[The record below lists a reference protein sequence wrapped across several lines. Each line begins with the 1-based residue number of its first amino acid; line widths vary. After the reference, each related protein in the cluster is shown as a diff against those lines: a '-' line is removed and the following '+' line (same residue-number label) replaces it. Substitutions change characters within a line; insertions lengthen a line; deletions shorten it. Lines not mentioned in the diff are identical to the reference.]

1 MLNKEFGGSVHPKEA
16 REDGQFTITIDTNCS
31 LFRYDNCYSEK
42 TKCFFIIKKMEHFCT
57 NPFKYSLKVFKERAE
72 CIADTWRQY

>member
-31 LFRYDNCYSEK
+31 LFRYDKSQ
-42 TKCFFIIKKMEHFCT
+42 
-57 NPFKYSLKVFKERAE
+57 
-72 CIADTWRQY
+72 W

>member
-31 LFRYDNCYSEK
+31 LFRYDNCYSDK
-42 TKCFFIIKKMEHFCT
+42 NPVFLFCKNDT
-57 NPFKYSLKVFKERAE
+57 YMYKSFKIFLKGP
-72 CIADTWRQY
+72 

>member
-31 LFRYDNCYSEK
+31 LFRYDKSQWWK
-42 TKCFFIIKKMEHFCT
+42 
-57 NPFKYSLKVFKERAE
+57 PRVSLL
-72 CIADTWRQY
+72 

>member
-42 TKCFFIIKKMEHFCT
+42 T
-57 NPFKYSLKVFKERAE
+57 
-72 CIADTWRQY
+72 